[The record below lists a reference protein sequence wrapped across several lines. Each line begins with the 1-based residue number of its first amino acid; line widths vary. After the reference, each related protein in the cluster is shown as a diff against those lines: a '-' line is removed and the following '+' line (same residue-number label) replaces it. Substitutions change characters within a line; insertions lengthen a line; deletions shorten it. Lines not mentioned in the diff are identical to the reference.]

1 MNSNNNL
8 RFTALLPI
16 RATRVCKR
24 FDEHHTSTSIH
35 LNSTKKKVPNRH
47 KMIILI
53 EHTYFATHSIR
64 AVAVTCRREN
74 ALSIDR
80 IALITHEIKQ

>member
-1 MNSNNNL
+1 
-8 RFTALLPI
+8 
-16 RATRVCKR
+16 
-24 FDEHHTSTSIH
+24 
-35 LNSTKKKVPNRH
+35 
-47 KMIILI
+47 MIILI